1 MGLGQWIVIIILVAI
16 IVFGFAAVFDFGK
29 GVIRNVYPAELFKDT
44 EPFIIANVT
53 KVIDGDTIDI
63 ETGERIRFAIVN
75 TPERGQPGYQEAKQ
89 WTTDRCLGEY
99 AVIDIDDS
107 QPPTYGRQVGLVYCG
122 VEGHFVN
129 LELLQQ
135 DLAVVMHKFCKI
147 SEFKEGV
154 LCQYETGS
162 KY

>member
-1 MGLGQWIVIIILVAI
+1 MGLGQWIVIIIFVAI

-29 GVIRNVYPAELFKDT
+29 GVFRNVYPNIEIKDI

-63 ETGERIRFAIVN
+63 ETGERIRLAIVN
-75 TPERGQPGYQEAKQ
+75 TPERGQEGYQEAKQ

-107 QPPTYGRQVGLVYCG
+107 QPLTYGRLVGVVYCG

-135 DLAVVMHKFCKI
+135 DLAVVMYKYCEI
-147 SEFKEGV
+147 SEFKDGI
-154 LCQYETGS
+154 LCQYETG
-162 KY
+162 